1 MVAMLTSL
9 SFRVS
14 AIPALCQLTTQTP
27 SITNHLVAMVHTK
40 PVIAILVPKFVA
52 MATSLESLDLSYA
65 FIGQLDFENPPL
77 EMNQAASC

>member
-1 MVAMLTSL
+1 
-9 SFRVS
+9 
-14 AIPALCQLTTQTP
+14 
-27 SITNHLVAMVHTK
+27 MVHTK